1 MAITQDP
8 QWHPVLPQITDPDL
22 AIPSA
27 ARSGSRAG
35 PVHVQQDEEMDTAPS
50 RKGGFFHEHRFAIIV
65 SIIILLIV
73 IVILFMY
80 LTRRGG
86 KKKADR
92 GDTSGQAPGAGP
104 EEVNL
109 EELNR
114 LRAIR
119 RQART
124 AGTAASATAGTATAA
139 SAAAGTA
146 ASAQA
151 RPQAAPAAAPP
162 STAVPAPPSTAPPAR
177 PPAPP
182 VALAAGSATL
192 QHVSASSTGHAEEDM
207 DALISSLA
215 DEAAAA
221 ANE

>member
-1 MAITQDP
+1 MANTQDP

-27 ARSGSRAG
+27 AKSGSRAS
-35 PVHVQQDEEMDTAPS
+35 PVHVRQDEEMDTVPS

-73 IVILFMY
+73 IVVLFMY
-80 LTRRGG
+80 LTRRGD

-92 GDTSGQAPGAGP
+92 GDTSGPAPGAGP

-124 AGTAASATAGTATAA
+124 ASAAATGTA
-139 SAAAGTA
+139 SAAATGTA
-146 ASAQA
+146 SAAAPAAGSAAPAQA
-151 RPQAAPAAAPP
+151 RPQAAAVPPAAA
-162 STAVPAPPSTAPPAR
+162 APAR
-177 PPAPP
+177 PAPL
-182 VALAAGSATL
+182 VAQPPTPGSAPSQL
-192 QHVSASSTGHAEEDM
+192 MSAASTSHAEEDM

>member
-1 MAITQDP
+1 MANTQDP

-35 PVHVQQDEEMDTAPS
+35 PVHVRQDEEMDTAPS

-73 IVILFMY
+73 IVVLFMY
-80 LTRRGG
+80 LTRRGD

-92 GDTSGQAPGAGP
+92 GDTSGPAPGAGP

-124 AGTAASATAGTATAA
+124 AGTAPAAAGATTPASASTAA
-139 SAAAGTA
+139 STA
-146 ASAQA
+146 VSAQA
-151 RPQAAPAAAPP
+151 RPQAAAPSAA
-162 STAVPAPPSTAPPAR
+162 PAR

-182 VALAAGSATL
+182 VALPPTPGIAPPQL
-192 QHVSASSTGHAEEDM
+192 MSASSTGHAEEDM

>member
-1 MAITQDP
+1 MANTQDP

-22 AIPSA
+22 AIPSV
-27 ARSGSRAG
+27 ARGGSRAS
-35 PVHVQQDEEMDTAPS
+35 PVHVRQDEEMDTVPS

-73 IVILFMY
+73 IVVLFMY

-92 GDTSGQAPGAGP
+92 GDTSGPAPGAGP

-124 AGTAASATAGTATAA
+124 AGTAAPAVT
-139 SAAAGTA
+139 AAAGSA
-146 ASAQA
+146 APAQA
-151 RPQAAPAAAPP
+151 RPQAAAVATTAPA
-162 STAVPAPPSTAPPAR
+162 SVPASQVAQSPTPGGLPPQ
-177 PPAPP
+177 
-182 VALAAGSATL
+182 L
-192 QHVSASSTGHAEEDM
+192 VSASSIGHAEEDM

-221 ANE
+221 AAADE

>member
-1 MAITQDP
+1 MANTQDP

-27 ARSGSRAG
+27 AKSGSRAS
-35 PVHVQQDEEMDTAPS
+35 PVHVRQDEEMDTVPS

-73 IVILFMY
+73 IVVLFMY
-80 LTRRGG
+80 LTRRGD

-92 GDTSGQAPGAGP
+92 GDTSGPAPGAGP

-124 AGTAASATAGTATAA
+124 ASAAATGTA
-139 SAAAGTA
+139 SAAAPA
-146 ASAQA
+146 AGSAAPAQA
-151 RPQAAPAAAPP
+151 RPQAAAVPPAAA
-162 STAVPAPPSTAPPAR
+162 APAR
-177 PPAPP
+177 PAPL
-182 VALAAGSATL
+182 VAQPPTPGSAPSQL
-192 QHVSASSTGHAEEDM
+192 MSAASTSHAEEDM

>member
-1 MAITQDP
+1 MANTQDP

-80 LTRRGG
+80 LTRRGD

-92 GDTSGQAPGAGP
+92 GDTSGPAPGAGP

-124 AGTAASATAGTATAA
+124 AG
-139 SAAAGTA
+139 
-146 ASAQA
+146 
-151 RPQAAPAAAPP
+151 
-162 STAVPAPPSTAPPAR
+162 
-177 PPAPP
+177 
-182 VALAAGSATL
+182 
-192 QHVSASSTGHAEEDM
+192 
-207 DALISSLA
+207 
-215 DEAAAA
+215 
-221 ANE
+221 